1 MIQYTIA
8 KHIFGFPSKIVS
20 AYGGGHIY
28 NIRLT
33 ADTDNCT
40 LVGRGNWVAFD
51 EYAQAAAP
59 NTFAGIIRQQAANG
73 NWYIEVT
80 ANTEALFVYDAPVI
94 AEDYNKKF
102 SLEENF
108 YNEEGK
114 TVKAYSLI
122 KGDIF
127 EVSALGFNGTP
138 AANKTVTFA
147 NGKYV
152 VGN

>member
-8 KHIFGFPSKIVS
+8 KHIYGFPSKIVS

-28 NIRLT
+28 NIKLT

-40 LVGRGNWVAFD
+40 LVGRGAWAGFD
-51 EYAQAAAP
+51 EYTQAAAP

-80 ANTEALFVYDAPVI
+80 AATEALFVYDAPVI

-108 YNEEGK
+108 YNEQGK
-114 TVKAYSLI
+114 TVKAYSLV

>member
-51 EYAQAAAP
+51 EYTQAAAP

-80 ANTEALFVYDAPVI
+80 ADTEALFVYDAPVI

-108 YNEEGK
+108 YNEQGK

>member
-8 KHIFGFPSKIVS
+8 KHIYGFPSKIVS

-28 NIRLT
+28 NIKLT

-40 LVGRGNWVAFD
+40 LVGRGNWVGFD

-59 NTFAGIIRQQAANG
+59 NTFAGIIRAQAANG

-80 ANTEALFVYDAPVI
+80 AATEALFVYDAPVI

-108 YNEEGK
+108 YNEQGK